1 MPLAFGA
8 LQQLHRHGVQHLV
21 TDDHTLHDIRQH
33 VYPAHQML
41 VFGQCL
47 LLACAQRAR
56 EIDDGV
62 ALGQRAQQS
71 HFIEDLQSQR
81 AGAGTELPDLV
92 GIRFL

>member
-21 TDDHTLHDIRQH
+21 ADDHALHGIRQH
-33 VYPAHQML
+33 VHPAHDLL
-41 VFGQCL
+41 VFGQRQP
-47 LLACAQRAR
+47 LACAQRAR
-56 EIDDGV
+56 EINDGV